1 MDWPRRQEKGT
12 VGAAAA
18 RYGGAV
24 QNFRN
29 LQVWQRAQRLAARVH
44 LVSESVPA
52 GQASWRNQ
60 MRRSSQSIA
69 ANIAEG
75 AVRDSARQFAHFLSI
90 AIASASET
98 ENHLDF
104 AWRIGALSFDQ
115 AGPLLDEVVQVRR
128 MLTTLRKRVM
138 DDQGPVRRLTDS

>member
-1 MDWPRRQEKGT
+1 M
-12 VGAAAA
+12 
-18 RYGGAV
+18 

-29 LQVWQRAQRLAARVH
+29 LVVWQRAQGLAARVH
-44 LVSESVPA
+44 LVTEQVQV
-52 GQASWRNQ
+52 GQASWRSQ
-60 MRRSSQSIA
+60 VRRSSQSIA

-75 AVRDSARQFAHFLSI
+75 AVRDTARQFAHFLSI

-115 AGPLLDEVVQVRR
+115 VGPLLDEVVQVRR
-128 MLTTLRKRVM
+128 MLISLRKRVLY
-138 DDQGPVRRLTDS
+138 DQGPARG

>member
-1 MDWPRRQEKGT
+1 M
-12 VGAAAA
+12 
-18 RYGGAV
+18 

-29 LQVWQRAQRLAARVH
+29 LVVWQRAQGLAARVH
-44 LVSESVPA
+44 LVTEQVQA
-52 GQASWRNQ
+52 GQASWRSQ

-75 AVRDSARQFAHFLSI
+75 AVRDTARQFAHFLSI

-115 AGPLLDEVVQVRR
+115 VGPLLDEVVQVRR
-128 MLTTLRKRVM
+128 MLTSLRKRVL
-138 DDQGPVRRLTDS
+138 DDQGPARD